1 MQTVAGVFHSR
12 GSAREAAFRLLRSGF
27 SRDEINLLLPGA
39 TEEEIHS
46 VPASE
51 TEQPGVGG
59 AIGGVLGAAL
69 GAAGGFELGVGITAL
84 IPGVGPV
91 LAAGIAGAAI
101 LGVGGLAAG
110 AEVGT
115 MVDEKTTEGVPSDE
129 VFFYEDALRQGR
141 SLVILLV
148 DSEAKAERGRAALA
162 HAGAESID
170 AARQAWWI
178 GLRDAESEHYRALGH
193 NFERDQDVYRAGFES
208 ALRREC
214 RGKSVDEAADCLKW
228 WYPDTWDSEPFRRGF
243 ARGLEYL
250 GGRGWPS
257 PAGR

>member
-1 MQTVAGVFHSR
+1 MRTVAGVFRSR
-12 GSAREAAFRLLRSGF
+12 DSAREAAAGLLRSGF

-39 TEEEIHS
+39 TEQEIHS

-51 TEQPGVGG
+51 AEQPGMGG
-59 AIGGVLGAAL
+59 AMGGVLGAAL
-69 GAAGGFELGVGITAL
+69 GAAGGFELGVGVTAL
-84 IPGVGPV
+84 IPGIGPV
-91 LAAGIAGAAI
+91 LAAGIVGAAI
-101 LGVGGLAAG
+101 LGAGGLVAG
-110 AEVGT
+110 AEVGA
-115 MVDEKTTEGVPSDE
+115 MVDEKSTEGIPSDE

-148 DSEAKAERGRAALA
+148 DSEEKAERGREALE

-178 GLRDAESEHYRALGH
+178 GLRDAEAEHYHALGH
-193 NFERDQDVYRAGFES
+193 NFEQDHEVYRAGFES

-214 RGKSVDEAADCLKW
+214 KGKSVDESADCLKW
-228 WYPDTWDSEPFRRGF
+228 WYPETWDSEPFRRGF
-243 ARGLEYL
+243 ARGLEYR
-250 GGRGWPS
+250 GGRGAPA